1 MSQLDAA
8 TDHLDRDQLEAGL
21 DHIRSSP
28 SDRGTLELIVQRPAV
43 DDRVVCTEAELNK
56 EEGLAGDT
64 WNQRGSKRTDDGG
77 PHPDMQLNIMNSRI
91 LELIARAPERMPL
104 AGDQL
109 IVDMDLSNENLPAWT
124 KLAIGDAV
132 VEERGSNHPTGEG
145 AIIEITDQPHTGC
158 AKFSARF
165 GTAAHRFVNSEVG
178 KELRLRGVNARVVV
192 PGTIRPGDV
201 IRKI

>member
-77 PHPDMQLNIMNSRI
+77 PHPDMQLNIMNSRM

-132 VEERGSNHPTGEG
+132 
-145 AIIEITDQPHTGC
+145 IEVTDQPHTGC

-165 GTAAHRFVNSEVG
+165 GVEAHRFVNSEVG
-178 KELRLRGVNARVVV
+178 KELKLRGVNARVVV
-192 PGTIRPGDV
+192 PGTIRQGDV
-201 IRKI
+201 IRKL

>member
-1 MSQLDAA
+1 M
-8 TDHLDRDQLEAGL
+8 
-21 DHIRSSP
+21 
-28 SDRGTLELIVQRPAV
+28 
-43 DDRVVCTEAELNK
+43 NK

-77 PHPDMQLNIMNSRI
+77 PHPDMQLNIMNSRM

-109 IVDMDLSNENLPAWT
+109 IVDLDLSDENLPAWT

-132 VEERGSNHPTGEG
+132 VEERGSNPPTGEG

-201 IRKI
+201 IRKL